1 MTKRITIQDISE
13 LSGTSPSTVS
23 RVLTGNAVVSP
34 AKRAAIE
41 AAIQR
46 LNYRPSHLARG
57 LKTRTTYSIGL
68 LLNDITNPFYS
79 AIARGAEEAANQEGY
94 SLILCNT
101 NEDPARELQYLQVLE
116 DKHVD
121 GILLGPTGHNQH
133 SLLDLAARIP
143 VVQVD
148 RQIQP
153 DSLSAVLVDN
163 EYGAYTAVQQLIRQG
178 HRQIALVGWKENIT
192 TMSQR
197 QAGYERALIE
207 AGITPDPQWIIQ
219 ARRLNASHTAELI
232 YPRLKTAD
240 RPTALFACNNQLG
253 LGALSAIQQAEL
265 KIPDDI
271 ALIIFDDLE
280 VFAVIKPSIT
290 VVRQP
295 AFEMGQEAMRL
306 LIRQIESPDDTPP
319 ETVILPT
326 ELILRE
332 SI

>member
-57 LKTRTTYSIGL
+57 LKTRTTFSIGL

-79 AIARGAEEAANQEGY
+79 AIARGAEEVANQEGY

-101 NEDPARELQYLQVLE
+101 DEDPARELQYLQVLE

-121 GILLGPTGHNQH
+121 GVLLGPTGHNQH
-133 SLLDLAARIP
+133 SLYDLAERIP

-153 DSLSAVLVDN
+153 NVLSAVLVDN
-163 EYGAYTAVQQLIRQG
+163 EKGAYSAVQTLIQRG
-178 HRQIALVGWKENIT
+178 HSRISFIGWKENIT
-192 TMSQR
+192 TMRQR
-197 QAGYERALIE
+197 YAGYLHALAE
-207 AGITPDPQWIIQ
+207 AGIPAEPHRIIH
-219 ARRLNASHTAELI
+219 AERLSAPHTANLI
-232 YPRLKTAD
+232 LPLLQSRE

-253 LGALSAIQQAEL
+253 LGALSAIQQAGL
-265 KIPDDI
+265 RIPQDI

-295 AFEMGQEAMRL
+295 ASEIGQEAMRL
-306 LIRQIESPDDTPP
+306 LIRQIEAPDDSPP
-319 ETVILPT
+319 QTVILPT